1 MGELYMNND
10 DLKKNLYKSKA
21 RELAEQTFLA
31 WIQIGLILVSV
42 GFASVGVISYIK
54 AQNYKK
60 IVIFLTSIVADLFT
74 ITGFIAVIF
83 ALFQYKGKIKNI
95 GKPYVSSFYL
105 PLFIGTMISI
115 LGVIA
120 LLAILIDTL
129 F

>member
-1 MGELYMNND
+1 MRELYMNND

-31 WIQIGLILVSV
+31 WMTLGLILVSL

-54 AQNYKK
+54 AQSYKM
-60 IVIFLTSIVADLFT
+60 IVVIMASIIADLFT
-74 ITGFIAVIF
+74 ITGFISVFF
-83 ALFQYKGKIKNI
+83 ALIQYRGKIKNI
-95 GKPYVSSFYL
+95 GKPYVPPFDL
-105 PLFIGTMISI
+105 PLFMGTMISI

-120 LLAILIDTL
+120 FLAILIDLL